1 MELQKIYATTISRI
15 EQHARN
21 GYVATITAF
30 ITSDNE
36 NRPYTRTQRSH
47 KSNKSV
53 NYELG
58 RALQQLGYGYSRI
71 VGYWNESGYNS
82 GGEADREETY
92 YVICPKSLTFETFT
106 QDMIDLASDFEQQA
120 VVVWNGKENVGYLYG
135 TDDYTNYVV
144 WDEFHTFNVEGEIN
158 QAWSQY
164 KDRAF
169 TFANSTVDA
178 EFYINS
184 ATELTNCASG
194 ATPMVCAAHY
204 RKLWFGR

>member
-30 ITSDNE
+30 ITSDDE
-36 NRPYTRTQRSH
+36 GRPYTKSQRSH
-47 KSNKSV
+47 KANQASNK
-53 NYELG
+53 ELG
-58 RALQQLGYGYSRI
+58 RSLQKLGYGYSRV

-169 TFANSTVDA
+169 TFASDDVEG
-178 EFYINS
+178 EFYIQS
-184 ATELTNCASG
+184 ATELTHYATG